1 MKTGRAVWLVTGN
14 ISEDQAKSFVELQKQ
29 GLPFEPL
36 SVNDV
41 LDDKLIAPTGNSK
54 VCIDVKDP
62 KNDNSAFVSYYQ
74 TNIGNEDLKEELTF
88 KIVSKYL
95 A

>member
-1 MKTGRAVWLVTGN
+1 
-14 ISEDQAKSFVELQKQ
+14 
-29 GLPFEPL
+29 
-36 SVNDV
+36 VNDV
-41 LDDKLIAPTGNSK
+41 LEDKLINPTGNSK
-54 VCIDVKDP
+54 VSFDVKDP
-62 KNDNSAFVSYYQ
+62 KNDNSSFISYYQ